1 MPTPSLRGSG
11 RAVVLALAL
20 GLAAS
25 AASCSVPG
33 RGRAAPGPPAS
44 GVVTHPVDGDT
55 VEVRL
60 GDVVEPVRLIG
71 IDTPESVARDRPVE
85 CFGPEAKARLAE
97 LLPKGTPVRLE
108 RDVEARDRYGRL
120 LAYVFR
126 VSDDLHV
133 NLVLVEEGFA
143 EARRFE
149 PNVARQ
155 AELDRAETGARAAR
169 RGLWPACGG
178 TSTPVGASPGRAA
191 TR

>member
-1 MPTPSLRGSG
+1 MPTAARRGALSALAG
-11 RAVVLALAL
+11 LLVLA
-20 GLAAS
+20 G
-25 AASCSVPG
+25 CTVPG
-33 RGRAAPGPPAS
+33 RGRAAPEAPGR
-44 GVVTHPVDGDT
+44 GVVTFPVDGDT
-55 VEVRL
+55 VEVNL
-60 GDVVEPVRLIG
+60 GDVVERVRLIG
-71 IDTPESVARDRPVE
+71 IDTPESVAQDRPVE

-97 LLPKGTPVRLE
+97 LLPEGTPVRLE

-126 VSDDLHV
+126 AQDDLHV

-143 EARRFE
+143 ESKRYE

-155 AELDRAETGARAAR
+155 AELDRAESEARRAQ

-178 TSTPVGASPGRAA
+178 TNTPLEASRAPTT

>member
-1 MPTPSLRGSG
+1 VPKLIPIVVVALLGACSLVGDDPSPQP
-11 RAVVLALAL
+11 V
-20 GLAAS
+20 GL
-25 AASCSVPG
+25 
-33 RGRAAPGPPAS
+33 

-55 VEVRL
+55 VDVHL
-60 GDVVEPVRLIG
+60 GAVDERVRLIG

-85 CFGPEAKARLAE
+85 CFGPEAKDRMAE
-97 LLPKGTPVRLE
+97 LLPPGTEVRLE

-126 VSDDLHV
+126 ASDGLHV
-133 NLVLVEEGFA
+133 NLSLVQDGFA

-155 AELDRAETGARAAR
+155 GELDRAEDAARAAN

-178 TSTPVGASPGRAA
+178 TDVPVGAPPG
-191 TR
+191 